1 MLEFKIG
8 KDVLKREAKVR
19 LLSWGTVLIMLLGGV
34 VLLALRVSGHIS
46 DSSNLGDV
54 VVLMIVGPAVIA
66 IVLAPREGQRRV
78 ERKMVFALDDTR
90 IVRRMQGHPDIEIA
104 FSEIETLREELRWLV
119 ITTAEPRRKI
129 AVPNDVNG
137 YELLR
142 AELVKHHPTSARPR
156 IGK

>member
-1 MLEFKIG
+1 
-8 KDVLKREAKVR
+8 
-19 LLSWGTVLIMLLGGV
+19 
-34 VLLALRVSGHIS
+34 
-46 DSSNLGDV
+46 
-54 VVLMIVGPAVIA
+54 
-66 IVLAPREGQRRV
+66 
-78 ERKMVFALDDTR
+78 
-90 IVRRMQGHPDIEIA
+90 MQGHPDIEIA